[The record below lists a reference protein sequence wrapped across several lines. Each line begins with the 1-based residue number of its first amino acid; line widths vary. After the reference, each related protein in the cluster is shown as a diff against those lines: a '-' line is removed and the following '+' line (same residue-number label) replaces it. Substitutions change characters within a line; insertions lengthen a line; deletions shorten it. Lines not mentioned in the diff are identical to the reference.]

1 MNALIKAVKY
11 FIRISSEEEAIISD
25 LFTESHLKPGEYF
38 LEEGKICRSVAFIEK
53 GLLRYFVTQDG
64 NEKTHYF
71 NKENEFSC
79 NYSSFLPGTPSDTAI
94 QALEETTLYLI
105 SYDNLQRL
113 YADLKEGERFGRLAI
128 EQVFLS
134 FREQIRSLYADPPAR
149 RYQQFLES
157 YGDLV
162 QRIPQYYIAS
172 YVGVKPQSL
181 SRIRKRLTG
190 GEKGRR

>member
-1 MNALIKAVKY
+1 MESLIKAVKQ
-11 FIRISSEEEAIISD
+11 FIRITSEEEAIISN
-25 LFTESHLKPGEYF
+25 LFTESRLKPGGYF

-64 NEKTHYF
+64 NEKTISF
-71 NKENEFSC
+71 NKENEFAC
-79 NYSSFLPGTPSDTAI
+79 NYKSFLPAKPSDTSI

-113 YADLKEGERFGRLAI
+113 YADVKEGERLGRMAI
-128 EQVFLS
+128 EQVFLAVM
-134 FREQIRSLYADPPAR
+134 EQIRSLYADPPAA
-149 RYQQFLES
+149 RYQQFLAT
-157 YGDLV
+157 YPDLV

-181 SRIRKRLTG
+181 SRIRKRLST
-190 GEKGRR
+190 R

>member
-1 MNALIKAVKY
+1 MESLIKTIKQ
-11 FIRISSEEEAIISD
+11 FIRISSEEEIIISN

-71 NKENEFSC
+71 NKENEFAC

-113 YADLKEGERFGRLAI
+113 YADVKEGERFGRLAI

-157 YGDLV
+157 YGHMV
-162 QRIPQYYIAS
+162 QRVPQYYIAS

-181 SRIRKRLTG
+181 SRIRKRLAG
-190 GEKGRR
+190 GDKGPR

>member
-1 MNALIKAVKY
+1 MDALIKAVKH
-11 FIRISSEEEAIISD
+11 FIRISSEEEAIISN

-38 LEEGKICRSVAFIEK
+38 LEEGKVCRSVAFIEK

-64 NEKTHYF
+64 NEKTIYF
-71 NKENEFSC
+71 SKENEFAC
-79 NYSSFLPGTPSDTAI
+79 NYSSFLPGKPSDTGI

-113 YADLKEGERFGRLAI
+113 YEDVKEGERFGRLGI
-128 EQVFLS
+128 EQVFLTS
-134 FREQIRSLYADPPAR
+134 REQIRSLYADPPAA
-149 RYQQFLES
+149 RYQQLLAA
-157 YGDLV
+157 YPDLV

-181 SRIRKRLTG
+181 SRIRKRLAA
-190 GEKGRR
+190 RH